1 MIEWEIKRGK
11 PLYKF
16 KKHYRLSHF
25 DYSRPGYYFIT
36 ICVKDRR
43 ELLGKVMNG
52 QMDMSEI
59 GKIAKKFWMEIPDRF
74 SNIRLDQWVIMPN
87 HMHGILV
94 IDAGNEGM
102 NAGDNGRTAPR
113 RGRTGT
119 GTGTDMNTGT
129 DMDMG
134 TDMGTD
140 MDMDMNMNMDMN
152 MGTDMNA
159 GELGSEFGSGL
170 RPLDKNSISSVINH
184 FKGNVKRY
192 CNKNGMGYF
201 QWQSRFHD
209 RIIRDERALETIRR
223 YIWENPKR
231 WGKDRLRRNKMR
243 QVGTIWR

>member
-1 MIEWEIKRGK
+1 MYKLKKR
-11 PLYKF
+11 
-16 KKHYRLSHF
+16 YRLPHF

-43 ELLGKVMNG
+43 ELLGEVMNG
-52 QMDMSEI
+52 QMGMSEI
-59 GKIAKKFWMEIPDRF
+59 GKIAKMFWTEIPDRF
-74 SNIRLDQWVIMPN
+74 ANIRLDQWVIMPN
-87 HMHGILV
+87 HIHGILV
-94 IDAGNEGM
+94 IDAGDEERNGGDEGINAGDDGINAGNEGM
-102 NAGDNGRTAPR
+102 NAGNDGRTAPW

-119 GTGTDMNTGT
+119 GTNTGT
-129 DMDMG
+129 
-134 TDMGTD
+134 
-140 MDMDMNMNMDMN
+140 NR
-152 MGTDMNA
+152 
-159 GELGSEFGSGL
+159 GELGLEFRSGL

-201 QWQSRFHD
+201 EWQSRFHD